1 MAGKERTEAEMGS
14 NLRGDYY
21 FPTARKRYLP
31 RIRKADEALDE
42 VGACVLPPWLT
53 RFVAELSVTAARL
66 ESLHTSSVDSPRSA
80 RGPAANPPGLTRP
93 AGHRQPQRPR
103 P

>member
-1 MAGKERTEAEMGS
+1 MAGKEKVEAEMGS

-42 VGACVLPPWLT
+42 VIFPHDRNVIVKISNV
-53 RFVAELSVTAARL
+53 RISV
-66 ESLHTSSVDSPRSA
+66 SH
-80 RGPAANPPGLTRP
+80 
-93 AGHRQPQRPR
+93 
-103 P
+103 